1 MVMLVPPLICNT
13 GGIIGDTP
21 EGTGE
26 DRFSLSP
33 FVSIG
38 PEATGSDVVEFEAV
52 GSDVIH
58 FEAVGFDV
66 VTSEAVSLL
75 M

>member
-13 GGIIGDTP
+13 GDTP
-21 EGTGE
+21 DGTGE
-26 DRFSLSP
+26 DRFFLSP
-33 FVSIG
+33 FLVSIG
-38 PEATGSDVVEFEAV
+38 LEAAGSDAINFEAV
-52 GSDVIH
+52 GFDVVTS
-58 FEAVGFDV
+58 EAVGFDV

>member
-1 MVMLVPPLICNT
+1 MLKLMVMLVPPLICNT
-13 GGIIGDTP
+13 GGTIGDTP

-33 FVSIG
+33 FLVSIG
-38 PEATGSDVVEFEAV
+38 PEAV

-66 VTSEAVSLL
+66 ITSEAVSLL